1 MVRSQLRRD
10 GGHLRLLLDEPK
22 GNIISRE
29 LVRQLD
35 RALAEIADLPAVK
48 LVTIEGAG
56 DHFSYGASVE
66 EHRPEIIGE
75 ALPEFHALIRELLA
89 VPAPTAA
96 VVRGRCLGGG
106 FELALACDL
115 LFAGTTALLGVP
127 EIALGVFPPAASTL
141 LPLRIGASRAASAIL
156 SGEARPVEKWVEAGL
171 VELTA
176 PPQELEAAVDH
187 WFDMHLAPRSAAALR
202 CAAFASRYSIRKYVE
217 GVLPELEQFYLD
229 TLMSTHDAA
238 EGIAAFLE
246 KRQPVWRHA

>member
-1 MVRSQLRRD
+1 MVRSELRRD

-22 GNIISRE
+22 GNIISRG
-29 LVRQLD
+29 LIRQLD
-35 RALAEIADLPAVK
+35 RALAEIAGLPAVK

-56 DHFSYGASVE
+56 DDFSYGASIE

-115 LFAGTTALLGVP
+115 LFVGTTALLGVP

-156 SGEARPVEKWVEAGL
+156 SGEARPAGKWVEAGL

-187 WFDMHLAPRSAAALR
+187 WFDTHLAPRSAAALR
-202 CAAFASRYSIRKYVE
+202 CAAFASRCSIRKCVE
-217 GVLPELEQFYLD
+217 GVLPELEQYYLD